1 MKKDLKDY
9 ISRCPECQLNRSAS
23 RTHAPL
29 PIRPVP
35 PVALPFERWGIDF
48 YGPMVETKSGSKYLI
63 TCIDYA
69 TRWVLAKPVREMTE
83 AAVATFLYD
92 LMMTY
97 GAPFEIISDRGKSF
111 LAEGISEFEREN
123 FNSTFSYNSIPSPD

>member
-1 MKKDLKDY
+1 MKKDLKD

-35 PVALPFERWGIDF
+35 PVALPFERWGIDS
-48 YGPMVETKSGSKYLI
+48 MDQWWRQRVALRN
-63 TCIDYA
+63 D
-69 TRWVLAKPVREMTE
+69 E

-123 FNSTFSYNSIPSPD
+123 SIRHLATTPYHPRLMGW